1 MNLSKKFRDVPTTIK
16 IMVAFLVISLLL
28 SASVFKMTAA
38 QMASDSTSVFS
49 NTLAKV
55 AQEFLNSE
63 IEKTIKS
70 ALRDLDESYAYE
82 EVSVTG
88 NKSLISG
95 LPPEIEEKRVN
106 GDYDKNIAMLR
117 SDMVSILTEIPIDEY
132 NQLRNPNDSTLAFY
146 DLWLFNVQQEVVAK
160 AVSEE
165 SAYTINMQE
174 LQRAYNSGNP
184 VIHEQDFP
192 SESIFSSFILPK
204 QQQLFFP
211 LFADN
216 TVVSILVVTIPQS
229 RFDYFTGHHYN
240 LSIYILTLILV
251 GLLLFYYLTKYIS
264 KDHRAL
270 ENYIEQLSHGDAPAP
285 QIKQRKLAISIGKLR
300 KSLVKINKIDKDLQ
314 DRSHDIY
321 NQVYNIQT
329 TADNVLKE
337 KTSAQQQKFI
347 DNIKKDAGDLEANIE
362 KILAQAK
369 GETRKNIATPDSIN
383 SAKLVS
389 NVLSDSGIS
398 NGIAK
403 KKIHLKTSDLGIE
416 IKIQYDDVYQA
427 LINVVRNAIT
437 ATGIGSTIEIKLQH
451 TNKWIRLCVLDMGP
465 GIPRDFTL
473 NNLQLRP
480 DDDNSHG
487 LGLHMVER
495 VMLRHEGE
503 FELKNRTMVRGAEAV
518 LKFPNR

>member
-16 IMVAFLVISLLL
+16 IMVVFLVISLLL
-28 SASVFKMTAA
+28 SASVFRVTAA

-49 NTLAKV
+49 NSLAKV

-63 IEKTIKS
+63 LEKTIRSTLK
-70 ALRDLDESYAYE
+70 DKGYAYE

-88 NKSLISG
+88 NKSLITG
-95 LPPEIEEKRVN
+95 LPPEIEELLASGHLDEYV
-106 GDYDKNIAMLR
+106 AML
-117 SDMVSILTEIPIDEY
+117 SANMVNILTEIPIDEY

-165 SAYTINMQE
+165 GAYTINMQE
-174 LQRAYNSGNP
+174 LQRAYNSESP
-184 VIHEQDFP
+184 VTHEQDFP
-192 SESIFSSFILPK
+192 LESIFSSFILPK

-216 TVVSILVVTIPQS
+216 TVVSILVVAIPQS

-264 KDHRAL
+264 KDNRAL
-270 ENYIEQLSHGDAPAP
+270 ENYIDQLSHGDVPVP
-285 QIKQRKLAISIGKLR
+285 KIKQRKLAINIQKLR
-300 KSLVKINKIDKDLQ
+300 RSLVKIKKIDTNLQ
-314 DRSHDIY
+314 DKSHDIF
-321 NQVYNIQT
+321 NHVYNIRT

-337 KTSAQQQKFI
+337 KTSAQQHKFI
-347 DNIKKDAGDLEANIE
+347 DNIKKDASDLEAKIE
-362 KILAQAK
+362 KILVQAR
-369 GETRKNIATPDSIN
+369 GETRESLASPESIN

-389 NVLSDSGIS
+389 CVLSDSGIS
-398 NGIAK
+398 NDIISK
-403 KKIHLKTSDLGIE
+403 QIHVKTSNLGIE

-451 TNKWIRLCVLDMGP
+451 TNNWVRLCVLDMGP
-465 GIPRDFTL
+465 GIPHDFTL
-473 NNLQLRP
+473 NNLQRRL
-480 DDDNSHG
+480 DGDNSHG
-487 LGLHMVER
+487 LGLHMVQR

-503 FELKNRTMVRGAEAV
+503 FELKNRTMVTGAEAV
-518 LKFPNR
+518 LKFPNRQD